1 MGLSP
6 DGRRL
11 YASETYAGRIWRW
24 EVVAPGVLAE
34 RTLLYSTGG
43 AHGWDGLAVDG
54 EENICA
60 ANLQRGGITVI
71 GRDGQLR
78 TEIVVPENDPFVTNI
93 CFGGPDLR
101 QAFITSSGRGKL
113 YQTEW
118 PFPGLRLNFAR

>member
-1 MGLSP
+1 
-6 DGRRL
+6 
-11 YASETYAGRIWRW
+11 
-24 EVVAPGVLAE
+24 V
-34 RTLLYSTGG
+34 
-43 AHGWDGLAVDG
+43 
-54 EENICA
+54 
-60 ANLQRGGITVI
+60 
-71 GRDGQLR
+71 R